1 MPRSLLAL
9 GANLGNREETLRN
22 ALREISALPQT
33 RLLARSTWHETPAV
47 GGPAGQQEFLN
58 GAVLVDTCLE
68 AEILAS
74 HLQQIETRQGR
85 ERKIRWAARTLD
97 IDLLLYGSEIV
108 DTPGLS
114 IPHPR
119 MTFRRFVLV
128 PANEI
133 AGQMVVPLAGWT
145 IAGLLHHLST
155 AARYVVITSDDPGLA
170 DWLASQLCQQ
180 LNAPRLE
187 DIFAKTPSTAD
198 LRQEEDDSQHLSA
211 VEWQQH
217 SELRKR
223 LLSQNSNEAENIVPV
238 ISNFLLQPQMPRSRF
253 DFVQPALTIAIAP
266 PGEVSCSEV
275 PKIHGPLLR
284 LDADDLKCAIAEAR
298 AAISAVW
305 PD

>member
-145 IAGLLHHLST
+145 IAGLLNHLST

-170 DWLASQLCQQ
+170 DWLASHLCQQ
-180 LNAPRLE
+180 LNALRLE
-187 DIFAKTPSTAD
+187 DIFAKTQA
-198 LRQEEDDSQHLSA
+198 EDDSQHLSL
-211 VEWQQH
+211 VEWQRH
-217 SELRKR
+217 SELRIR
-223 LLSQNSNEAENIVPV
+223 LPSQNSIEAENIVPV
-238 ISNFLLQPQMPRSRF
+238 ISSFLLQPQMPRSRF

-266 PGEVSCSEV
+266 PGGVSCSEV